1 MNKNCIKE
9 KEINSSNYEL
19 IFQQFNKPNTLFA
32 EKIEKEFLE
41 KVKSGGIQ
49 TGLEEKQFQNFS
61 TKITGSNKK
70 KRIKYHFNPKKS
82 IITSKKR
89 EKSESKNIYFD
100 DGVTQDT
107 PPKNFGISI
116 NAKKENNIKEFL
128 EDKKIEEKDNLIKNE
143 VKINNNNFNN
153 NSLTELANK
162 ENNNNINPNTI
173 NNIIQFV
180 PEMLEVSRENQRNSN
195 ENNENSENNMS
206 ISDQGENQV
215 NNNNINHINIPIN
228 KSNVNDMSISES
240 DKNENLPISEPINNN
255 INNYNDIHL
264 FPYDQNHLENNNI
277 YENFYGYVQ
286 NAQENNTDNNE
297 NENVLIYNDN
307 EPNSNINVIHQN
319 PEDTSFESF
328 VELNDNNNFYNEAEE
343 IYDAISEVEN
353 NILLNQNNNDNN
365 DGDDIFHE
373 NQIEGINANNI
384 RNN

>member
-1 MNKNCIKE
+1 
-9 KEINSSNYEL
+9 
-19 IFQQFNKPNTLFA
+19 
-32 EKIEKEFLE
+32 
-41 KVKSGGIQ
+41 
-49 TGLEEKQFQNFS
+49 
-61 TKITGSNKK
+61 
-70 KRIKYHFNPKKS
+70 
-82 IITSKKR
+82 
-89 EKSESKNIYFD
+89 
-100 DGVTQDT
+100 
-107 PPKNFGISI
+107 
-116 NAKKENNIKEFL
+116 
-128 EDKKIEEKDNLIKNE
+128 
-143 VKINNNNFNN
+143 
-153 NSLTELANK
+153 
-162 ENNNNINPNTI
+162 
-173 NNIIQFV
+173 
-180 PEMLEVSRENQRNSN
+180 
-195 ENNENSENNMS
+195 MS
-206 ISDQGENQV
+206 ISEQGENKV

-297 NENVLIYNDN
+297 NENVLIYDNN

-384 RNN
+384 RYN